1 MGCELRYLSLPCVKT
16 GKAVLAESFCGNTT
30 SVKLQPKH
38 GTNLP
43 QAGGG
48 KFFHAFLVSDCCTQ
62 CEEVR
67 VTEVKDDVVTLERI
81 EQSATCFP
89 PRSTLSYTSTTPA
102 AIRAIVEDTPINVAP
117 PLKYDCNSR
126 TISVDCAQLV
136 ESCLKG
142 CGCG

>member
-1 MGCELRYLSLPCVKT
+1 MGCEIRYLSLPCIKT
-16 GKAVLAESFCGNTT
+16 GKAVLAENFCGNTGT
-30 SVKLQPKH
+30 VKLQPKH

-62 CEEVR
+62 CEEVK
-67 VTEVKDDVVTLERI
+67 VTQVQGDTVSIERI
-81 EQSATCFP
+81 EQSAACFP

-102 AIRAIVEDTPINVAP
+102 AIRAIVEDVNINVTE
-117 PLKYDCNSR
+117 PLTYSCESR
-126 TISVDCAQLV
+126 TIGINCTSLM